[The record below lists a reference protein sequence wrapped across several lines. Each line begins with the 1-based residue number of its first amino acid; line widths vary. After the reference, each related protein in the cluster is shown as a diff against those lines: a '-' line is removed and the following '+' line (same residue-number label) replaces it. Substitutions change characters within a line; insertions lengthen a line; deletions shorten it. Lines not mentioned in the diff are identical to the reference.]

1 MKNKPKYWYRQSA
14 VIPFR
19 NTNGKMEVLII
30 TTRKKKNWIFPKGI
44 IEENLTARESATK
57 EAFEEAGITGELLAN
72 KLGKYTYKKWGGN
85 CKVKVYGLRVN
96 TVLNNWEEDFR
107 ERKWIDILDVEKYI
121 DNPKLLEIIRSF
133 YGYA

>member
-1 MKNKPKYWYRQSA
+1 MKNKPKYWYKQSA

-19 NTNGKMEVLII
+19 KTDGKMEVLII
-30 TTRKKKNWIFPKGI
+30 TTRKKKKWIFPKGI

-57 EAFEEAGITGELLAN
+57 EAFEEAGITGELLAHN
-72 KLGKYTYKKWGGN
+72 LGKYTYKKWGGN

-96 TVLNNWEEDFR
+96 TILNNWEEDFR
-107 ERKWIDILDVEKYI
+107 ERKWIDILDVEKFI

-133 YGYA
+133 YENG